1 MKNKIQHI
9 LLFIVSIGLLT
20 ACSVNNNNNYQLTK
34 NYKPDNIALYKTIV
48 ALDSAF
54 FNTYNTCET
63 NLETYAKFYDENIE
77 FYHDNGGFINSKK
90 DLVEGTKNNICGKV
104 TRELVKG
111 SIEVYPIKDFGAIEM
126 GLHKF
131 HNKEEPNSVSKVGRF
146 TIIWKKTNSDWKI
159 VKVISLH

>member
-1 MKNKIQHI
+1 MKNKTQLI
-9 LLFIVSIGLLT
+9 LLFLVAISLFT
-20 ACSVNNNNNYQLTK
+20 ACSVNNNIYQLTK
-34 NYKPDNIALYKTIV
+34 NYKPDDVALYNTIV

-54 FNTYNTCET
+54 FHTYNTCET
-63 NLETYAKFYDENIE
+63 NLEKYSEFYDENIE

-104 TRELVKG
+104 TRELIKG

-131 HNKEEPNSVSKVGRF
+131 HNKEEPNSVAKVGRF

>member
-1 MKNKIQHI
+1 MKTKTHLIA
-9 LLFIVSIGLLT
+9 LMIVSIGLLT
-20 ACSVNNNNNYQLTK
+20 ACSVEKNKYQLTQ
-34 NYKPDNIALYKTIV
+34 NYTPDDGTLYKTIV

-54 FNTYNTCET
+54 FHTYNTCET
-63 NLETYAKFYDENIE
+63 SLEKYAEFYDENIE

-90 DLVEGTKNNICGKV
+90 ELVEGTKNNICGKV

-131 HNKEEPNSVSKVGRF
+131 HNIEEPNSIPKVGRF
-146 TIIWKKTNSDWKI
+146 TIIWKKTNSVWKI

>member
-1 MKNKIQHI
+1 MKNKTHFI
-9 LLFIVSIGLLT
+9 LLFIVSIGLLA
-20 ACSVNNNNNYQLTK
+20 ACSVKNNNYQLTK
-34 NYKPDNIALYKTIV
+34 NYKPDDVALYNTII

-54 FNTYNTCET
+54 FHTYNTCEI
-63 NLETYAKFYDENIE
+63 NLKKYAEFYDENIE

-111 SIEVYPIKDFGAIEM
+111 SIEVYPTKDFGAIEI

-131 HNKEEPNSVSKVGRF
+131 HNKREPKSDPKVGRF

>member
-1 MKNKIQHI
+1 MKIKTH
-9 LLFIVSIGLLT
+9 FIALIIVCIGLLT
-20 ACSVNNNNNYQLTK
+20 ACSAKMNKYQLTK
-34 NYKPDNIALYKTIV
+34 NYKPDDVELYKTIV

-54 FNTYNTCET
+54 FHSYNTCET
-63 NLETYAKFYDENIE
+63 NLETYAAFYDENIE

-131 HNKEEPNSVSKVGRF
+131 HNKEEPNSLPKVGRF

>member
-1 MKNKIQHI
+1 MKNTIYKSIFLSI
-9 LLFIVSIGLLT
+9 CFCLFI
-20 ACSVNNNNNYQLTK
+20 ACSVKNNNYQITK
-34 NYKPDNIALYKTIV
+34 NYKPDDVELYKTII

-54 FNTYNTCET
+54 FHNYNTCDT
-63 NLETYAKFYDENIE
+63 NLETYASFYDENIE
-77 FYHDNGGFINSKK
+77 FYHDNGGFMNSKK
-90 DLVEGTKNNICGKV
+90 DIVEGTKKHICGKV

-131 HNKEEPNSVSKVGRF
+131 HNKEEPTSKPKIGRF

>member
-1 MKNKIQHI
+1 MKTNTHFIT
-9 LLFIVSIGLLT
+9 LLIICIGLLT
-20 ACSVNNNNNYQLTK
+20 ACSAKKNTYQLTK
-34 NYKPDNIALYKTIV
+34 NYKPDDATLYKTIV

-54 FNTYNTCET
+54 FHTYNTCET
-63 NLETYAKFYDENIE
+63 NLETYAAFYDENIE

-90 DLVEGTKNNICGKV
+90 ALVEGTKNNICGKV

-131 HNKEEPNSVSKVGRF
+131 HNKEEPNSVPRVGRF

>member
-1 MKNKIQHI
+1 MKNKTHFIALI
-9 LLFIVSIGLLT
+9 IVSMGLLT
-20 ACSVNNNNNYQLTK
+20 ACSVKNNNYQLTK
-34 NYKPDNIALYKTIV
+34 NYKPDDVALYKTIV

-54 FNTYNTCET
+54 FHTYNTCEI
-63 NLETYAKFYDENIE
+63 NLEKYAQFYDENIE

-90 DLVEGTKNNICGKV
+90 DLVEGTKKNICGKV

-131 HNKEEPNSVSKVGRF
+131 HNKEEPNSIPKVGRF
-146 TIIWKKTNSDWKI
+146 TIIWKKTNSVWKI